1 MGNTE
6 QDLSSDE
13 GIPGRAW
20 LRHGIRAKMIMLGFL
35 LVCSS
40 LPGMT
45 GLGEVAFQ
53 GEYLIGF
60 VQAMTGS
67 RVAPG
72 FGVAFVQKMIM
83 LGFLLIF
90 SSLPGMTGLGE
101 VAFHGEY
108 LIGFV

>member
-1 MGNTE
+1 MIMLGFMLICSSLPGMTGLGEVAFLGEIPNTICAG
-6 QDLSSDE
+6 DD

-35 LVCSS
+35 LICSS

-53 GEYLIGF
+53 GEYRIGF

-72 FGVAFVQKMIM
+72 FGVAFVQK
-83 LGFLLIF
+83 
-90 SSLPGMTGLGE
+90 
-101 VAFHGEY
+101 
-108 LIGFV
+108 

>member
-1 MGNTE
+1 MLHSFKNDHARVHVDIFKLARDDGVGRSRLPRRISNTMCAG
-6 QDLSSDE
+6 DE

-20 LRHGIRAKMIMLGFL
+20 LRCCVRSKMIMLGFL
-35 LVCSS
+35 LIFSS

-72 FGVAFVQKMIM
+72 FGVAFVQK
-83 LGFLLIF
+83 
-90 SSLPGMTGLGE
+90 
-101 VAFHGEY
+101 
-108 LIGFV
+108 